1 LRVLAV
7 VNPISGG
14 VDKEP
19 FMNHF
24 KDEMEKFGIDYEA
37 FYTTGKNDEENF
49 KKSVSSFQP
58 DKITSVGGDG
68 TTLFT
73 ACNLL
78 DSKIPFGIM
87 PLGSANGM
95 ATELG
100 VEADPRDALSDFLK
114 SNRTCPLDLILVND
128 KHYCLHIG
136 DVGINANI
144 VEDFSKDEGRGM
156 VSYAKH
162 FVDRVLRRELMEFR
176 IVADGKTY
184 SQKGYMIAIANSR
197 KYGTGVV
204 LNYDGN
210 PTDGKFEVV
219 VLNNID
225 SKTLLK
231 AGLSKFNEELSKE
244 NNVTTISCQEA
255 IVKMDNPHMLQ
266 LDGELIGEVSEFSGK
281 IISSAVQLVTTTK
294 NPFVG

>member
-1 LRVLAV
+1 LKVLAV

-24 KDEMEKFGIDYEA
+24 RGEMEKFGIEYES
-37 FYTTGKNDEENF
+37 FYTTGKDDDSNL
-49 KKSVSSFQP
+49 KKAISEFQP
-58 DKITSVGGDG
+58 DKIASVGGDG

-78 DSKIPFGIM
+78 DTDIPFGIM
-87 PLGSANGM
+87 PQGSANGM

-100 VEADPRDALSDFLK
+100 VEADPKLALSDFLK
-114 SNRTCPLDLILVND
+114 SSLTCPLDLVLVND
-128 KHYCLHIG
+128 EHYCLHIG
-136 DVGINANI
+136 DIGINANI
-144 VEDFSKDEGRGM
+144 VEDFTKDEGRGM

-162 FVDRVLRRELMEFR
+162 FVDRVARREMMEFN
-176 IVADGKTY
+176 IIADGKEYHQT
-184 SQKGYMIAIANSR
+184 GYMIAIANSR

-204 LNYDGN
+204 LNYEGD

-219 VLNNID
+219 VLNNIN

-231 AGLSKFNEELSKE
+231 AGLSKFNEEMSKK
-244 NNVTTISCQEA
+244 NNVTTISCKEA
-255 IVKMDNPHMLQ
+255 IVKLDKKHMLQ
-266 LDGELIGEVSEFSGK
+266 LDGELIGKVSEFSGK
-281 IISSAVQLVTTTK
+281 IMGSAVQLVTTRK
-294 NPFVG
+294 NPFVK